1 MRKQI
6 LFFILFTI
14 SGSFTQAQTL
24 DDYLVMAGENN
35 PELKAYYQEY
45 LAALE
50 KAPQVGTLPDP
61 ELNAG
66 IFFSPMER
74 FMGNQVADIRLMQMF
89 PWFGTLDSRKEAA
102 NLQAEARYQMFLDAK
117 NQLFYEVKSTWFE
130 LYRIQKEIEIN
141 RENLEYLKEYERL
154 ALVKYSSS
162 TSQSSSD
169 MSMPNTS
176 SNMSSSGTQMSD
188 VLRIRMQYLELNNSI
203 LTLEDQLIPLQI
215 KFNQLLNRDINSEIS
230 SVDTLEPGKLLAD
243 KMALLDSIQVSN
255 PKLAKFD
262 AEYAAL
268 EQEERIARLEG
279 RPMLGAGIDYM
290 PFQPRPEGNMMM
302 GGMDMVMPMVSISL
316 PIYRKKTN
324 SKIKE
329 TELLREATLLRKEKE
344 ENLLA
349 MEWANAIRDLENASR
364 KIQLY
369 QEQKEIA
376 EQTLKLVTT
385 SFTANGNGLEDVLAV
400 QQQLLDFQLKEIK
413 AIVLQH
419 QSLAKL
425 ESLVSS
431 EISPLN

>member
-1 MRKQI
+1 MRKKI
-6 LFFILFTI
+6 LFFILFAV
-14 SGSFTQAQTL
+14 SWSFSPAQSL
-24 DDYLVMAGENN
+24 DDYLVLAGENN
-35 PELKAYYQEY
+35 PELKAFYQEY

-89 PWFGTLDSRKEAA
+89 PWFGTLGTRKEAA
-102 NLQAEARYQMFLDAK
+102 NLQAEARYHLFLDAK
-117 NQLFYEVKSTWFE
+117 NKLFFEVKSTWFE

-162 TSQSSSD
+162 SNQSSSTD
-169 MSMPNTS
+169 MSMS
-176 SNMSSSGTQMSD
+176 KAGSGTQMSD
-188 VLRIRMQYLELNNSI
+188 ILRIRMQQLELNNSI
-203 LTLEDQLIPLQI
+203 LTLEDELIPLQI
-215 KFNQLLNRDINSEIS
+215 KFNQLLNRDIHAKIS
-230 SVDTLEPGKLLAD
+230 SLDTLEPTELLTDKLV
-243 KMALLDSIQVSN
+243 LLDSIQANN
-255 PKLAKFD
+255 PILANFD
-262 AEYAAL
+262 AQYAAL
-268 EQEERIARLEG
+268 EQEERMARLEG

-302 GGMDMVMPMVSISL
+302 GGRDMIMPMVSITL
-316 PIYRKKTN
+316 PIYRKKTD

-344 ENLLA
+344 QNMLA
-349 MEWANAIRDLENASR
+349 MEWANAIRDLENANR
-364 KIQLY
+364 KIELY

-376 EQTLKLVTT
+376 EQTLKLLTT
-385 SFTANGNGLEDVLAV
+385 SLTANGNGLEDVLAV
-400 QQQLLDFQLKEIK
+400 QQQLLDFQLKEIN
-413 AIVLQH
+413 AVVMQH

-425 ESLVSS
+425 ESLLSNDISS
-431 EISPLN
+431 LN